1 MSSDDQVK
9 KISKKIGQGFELAE
23 MKMEELARLAV
34 TMSPDHE
41 KYEGIINE
49 IKLRTEG
56 KNTFNGVTKGVPA
69 KGAFRRAP
77 GEELV
82 DVEIPTTRGADV
94 VRLMRAAA
102 PDSPEYKA
110 YVNFIKSNA
119 KRIELEKSRKGN
131 MVERIGVD
139 EDLPPPLEHQKPISE
154 QILGLGVFLPA
165 SELGLKRD
173 IIRLG
178 MKVKEMEDREAQ
190 IKKLFSCVAR

>member
-1 MSSDDQVK
+1 MSTNDQVK
-9 KISKKIGQGFELAE
+9 KISKKMGQGFDLAE
-23 MKMEELARLAV
+23 MKMEELARLVV

-41 KYEGIINE
+41 KYEGIVNE

-69 KGAFRRAP
+69 KGSFRRAP
-77 GEELV
+77 GEEIV
-82 DVEIPTTRGADV
+82 DAEVPSTRGADV
-94 VRLMRAAA
+94 VRLMREAD
-102 PDSPEYKA
+102 PGSPEYTAYTDFLKA
-110 YVNFIKSNA
+110 HTRRV
-119 KRIELEKSRKGN
+119 ELEKSRKGN

-190 IKKLFSCVAR
+190 IKKLFSCAAR